1 MTIHV
6 TARFTARPDTID
18 ALRTLL
24 VALVEPIR
32 NDPGCIRCNLVRN
45 LAAPTELTFIEE
57 WHSQAALDQHLA
69 ETFVKAAV
77 AEAEPLLAGA
87 LDFRVH
93 APC

>member
-6 TARFTARPDTID
+6 TARFTARSDTID
-18 ALRTLL
+18 ALRTIL

-32 NDPGCIRCNLVRN
+32 NDPGCIRCNLVAN
-45 LAAPTELTFIEE
+45 VADPAEMTFIEE
-57 WHSQAALDQHLA
+57 WHSQAVLDQHLA
-69 ETFVKAAV
+69 EAFVKAAV
-77 AEAEPLLAGA
+77 AEAEPLLAGP